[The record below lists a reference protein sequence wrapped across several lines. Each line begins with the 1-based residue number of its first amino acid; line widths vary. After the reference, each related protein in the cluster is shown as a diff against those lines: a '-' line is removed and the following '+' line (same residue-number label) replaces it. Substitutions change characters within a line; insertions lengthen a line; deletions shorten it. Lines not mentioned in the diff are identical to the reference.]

1 MDFESSIYEA
11 VKTIIDE
18 WYPHGLVSCC
28 CASVHEFGAEAA
40 MIAVRIEPNMNVR
53 QISAVI
59 SDVFNTQFPDKIL
72 AERKCRA
79 PARRILRSIKE
90 LKCGKD
96 PAATVCRYNKQR

>member
-1 MDFESSIYEA
+1 MDFDSSIYEA

-59 SDVFNTQFPDKIL
+59 SDVFNT
-72 AERKCRA
+72 
-79 PARRILRSIKE
+79 LRSIKE

>member
-1 MDFESSIYEA
+1 MNGIPMDLCPAA
-11 VKTIIDE
+11 V
-18 WYPHGLVSCC
+18 HRSMNSGL
-28 CASVHEFGAEAA
+28 AA

-96 PAATVCRYNKQR
+96 PAAAVCRYNKQR

>member
-1 MDFESSIYEA
+1 MDFDSSIYEA

-59 SDVFNTQFPDKIL
+59 SDVFNTQNL
-72 AERKCRA
+72 SRAEMPRT
-79 PARRILRSIKE
+79 
-90 LKCGKD
+90 GK
-96 PAATVCRYNKQR
+96 AYFAQH

>member
-1 MDFESSIYEA
+1 MDFDSSIYEA

-53 QISAVI
+53 QISA
-59 SDVFNTQFPDKIL
+59 L
-72 AERKCRA
+72 
-79 PARRILRSIKE
+79 
-90 LKCGKD
+90 
-96 PAATVCRYNKQR
+96 

>member
-1 MDFESSIYEA
+1 MDFDSSIYEA

-72 AERKCRA
+72 SRAEMPRT
-79 PARRILRSIKE
+79 
-90 LKCGKD
+90 GK
-96 PAATVCRYNKQR
+96 AYFAQH

>member
-1 MDFESSIYEA
+1 MDFDSSIYEA

-90 LKCGKD
+90 LKGGKD
-96 PAATVCRYNKQR
+96 TAAAVCRYNKQR